1 MNKKTSFHNMPHSDP
16 LEAHTIQK
24 LDKVQ
29 AFVDDAV
36 RPFLVEVWLK
46 ANKSHPHH
54 AVEVH
59 LKTPSFD
66 LHSHTEGTDM
76 YVAVDNAID
85 KIVSLLIKEK
95 KKTRDKNHKVLAE
108 KRKFF
113 GNL

>member
-1 MNKKTSFHNMPHSDP
+1 MKKKISFHNMPHSNP
-16 LEAHTIQK
+16 LEEHTNQK
-24 LDKVQ
+24 LDKIQ
-29 AFVDDAV
+29 SFVDDSI

-54 AVEVH
+54 SVEIH

-66 LHSHTEGTDM
+66 LHSHEEGTDM
-76 YVAVDNAID
+76 YVAVDIAID
-85 KIVSLLIKEK
+85 KIVALLIKEK
-95 KKTRDKNHKVLAE
+95 KKLLDKSHKVLSE